1 MLPNPC
7 NIIPSHCVFLVL
19 KPCRGKKKKVLLV
32 SLTYLLFTTPE
43 EEKNMCSQQH
53 DETVSLCLLS
63 PPFKPETR
71 RPASPF
77 ILCFH
82 GSRLEIFT
90 HMIKVTA
97 VFSKAQHAFKCFH
110 RIKPSLSF
118 SPVMY
123 LLLSVSLDR

>member
-1 MLPNPC
+1 ML
-7 NIIPSHCVFLVL
+7 HV
-19 KPCRGKKKKVLLV
+19 
-32 SLTYLLFTTPE
+32 
-43 EEKNMCSQQH
+43 QH

-63 PPFKPETR
+63 PPLKPETR

-97 VFSKAQHAFKCFH
+97 VFSKAQHAFKCVRH
-110 RIKPSLSF
+110 IKPSLSF

-123 LLLSVSLDR
+123 GLLSVSRDL